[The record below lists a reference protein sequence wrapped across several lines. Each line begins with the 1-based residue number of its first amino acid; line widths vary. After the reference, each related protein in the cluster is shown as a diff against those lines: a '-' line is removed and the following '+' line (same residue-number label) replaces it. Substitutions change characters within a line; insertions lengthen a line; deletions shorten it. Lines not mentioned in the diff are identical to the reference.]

1 MVTAD
6 VALAVVGG
14 RLCTDLRDVTADLS
28 ALDSTGF
35 WAVVIPFEGPPV
47 CARFAEVRPATRWP
61 GAPWVGPDPTAWS
74 TSLDRDRFCS
84 GPFGSGVPP

>member
-61 GAPWVGPDPTAWS
+61 GDPWVGWTPPRGRPAWTATGSAPGW
-74 TSLDRDRFCS
+74 TRS
-84 GPFGSGVPP
+84 GR